1 MQHSCEFVQTEL
13 SFTLLGG
20 WLLAVLAL
28 LGFGREV
35 PGELAGRWAGLRLT
49 RCPGCPG
56 RATVKT
62 NAVRTRPLV
71 RPREWRPTAQLADRP
86 RPLSPASGLQL
97 PTRHP
102 WGVVSGLV
110 PRRTLW
116 PSHGDPP
123 ATAWAHLPCHAS
135 LSCVFLHLGGLWP
148 PCVQR
153 SHWPLF
159 QQLLLMSRLCRI
171 FTVLVAARLHHHS
184 CVCGCDL

>member
-1 MQHSCEFVQTEL
+1 MSL
-13 SFTLLGG
+13 SKLNFPSPCLVVGFWLCWLCWVLGG
-20 WLLAVLAL
+20 RFREGWLV
-28 LGFGREV
+28 
-35 PGELAGRWAGLRLT
+35 AG
-49 RCPGCPG
+49 PGCASPGVQRAPG
-56 RATVKT
+56 RGTVKT

-71 RPREWRPTAQLADRP
+71 RPREWRPTAQPADRP

-102 WGVVSGLV
+102 RGIVSGLV